1 MGGGGRGGAG
11 QSTVK
16 ICAVPQARA
25 AKLTQHTLLENVR
38 VRYFANG
45 SSSPPLRILPL
56 MRFRISSCQ
65 TDTCTGSAWSRLT
78 GAEGTA
84 CLPSLAGKVRI
95 PGTSAP
101 AFRGVVHAL
110 LEGPPGGH
118 AVRVSEAFE
127 ESGLLFAA
135 ARGHSSSRARQP
147 DHVIAAP
154 RRVAS
159 QRSVGW
165 RGPCPLLPPRRRGRA
180 VVGQCPE
187 TIDRGLHANT
197 IGCTPRFAPKPT
209 RPQWARLPL
218 STYAPVEVEQ
228 KGARSTSQARVG
240 ALEHDFGI

>member
-1 MGGGGRGGAG
+1 MTGCRPAATKGLQWAEVGEVDAG
-11 QSTVK
+11 QSTDK

-45 SSSPPLRILPL
+45 SSSPPLRMLPL

-95 PGTSAP
+95 PGTYAP

-110 LEGPPGGH
+110 LDGPPGGH

-135 ARGHSSSRARQP
+135 ARGHSSSRAKQA
-147 DHVIAAP
+147 DHVIAAAFASRAALSWRWPWPLAMDHGP
-154 RRVAS
+154 RH
-159 QRSVGW
+159 G
-165 RGPCPLLPPRRRGRA
+165 GA
-180 VVGQCPE
+180 V
-187 TIDRGLHANT
+187 
-197 IGCTPRFAPKPT
+197 
-209 RPQWARLPL
+209 L
-218 STYAPVEVEQ
+218 SAACEAV
-228 KGARSTSQARVG
+228 
-240 ALEHDFGI
+240 

>member
-1 MGGGGRGGAG
+1 MDAG
-11 QSTVK
+11 QSTDK

-45 SSSPPLRILPL
+45 SSSPPLRMLPL

-65 TDTCTGSAWSRLT
+65 TDTCTGSAWSRLA

-95 PGTSAP
+95 PGTYAP

-110 LEGPPGGH
+110 LDGPPGGH

-135 ARGHSSSRARQP
+135 ARGHSSSRAKQA
-147 DHVIAAP
+147 D
-154 RRVAS
+154 
-159 QRSVGW
+159 
-165 RGPCPLLPPRRRGRA
+165 RRRLASRAALSWRDAVRCSLPKAACRA

-187 TIDRGLHANT
+187 IIDRGLHANT
-197 IGCTPRFAPKPT
+197 IGCTPRFAPKP
-209 RPQWARLPL
+209 RLDRNGLGCL
-218 STYAPVEVEQ
+218 SLPTL
-228 KGARSTSQARVG
+228 R
-240 ALEHDFGI
+240 

>member
-1 MGGGGRGGAG
+1 MTAAGQQQRRAYQWAEVGEVDAG
-11 QSTVK
+11 QSTDK

-45 SSSPPLRILPL
+45 SSSPPLRMLPL

-95 PGTSAP
+95 PGTYAP

-110 LEGPPGGH
+110 LDGPPGGH

-135 ARGHSSSRARQP
+135 ARGHSSSRAKQADRSR
-147 DHVIAAP
+147 IAD
-154 RRVAS
+154 
-159 QRSVGW
+159 RSSALCW
-165 RGPCPLLPPRRRGRA
+165 RAL
-180 VVGQCPE
+180 
-187 TIDRGLHANT
+187 
-197 IGCTPRFAPKPT
+197 
-209 RPQWARLPL
+209 RPQFHPAN
-218 STYAPVEVEQ
+218 A
-228 KGARSTSQARVG
+228 AC
-240 ALEHDFGI
+240 ALW

>member
-1 MGGGGRGGAG
+1 MDAG
-11 QSTVK
+11 QSTDK

-38 VRYFANG
+38 VRYFASG

-110 LEGPPGGH
+110 LDGPPGGH

-135 ARGHSSSRARQP
+135 ARGHSSSRAKQA
-147 DHVIAAP
+147 DHVIAA
-154 RRVAS
+154 AS
-159 QRSVGW
+159 RPEQRSL
-165 RGPCPLLPPRRRGRA
+165 RGDPGRCSLPNVVCRA

-187 TIDRGLHANT
+187 IIDRGLHANT
-197 IGCTPRFAPKPT
+197 IGCTPRFAPKP
-209 RPQWARLPL
+209 RLDRNGLGCL
-218 STYAPVEVEQ
+218 SLPTL
-228 KGARSTSQARVG
+228 R
-240 ALEHDFGI
+240 